1 MSEPARTALY
11 DWHTEQGGRM
21 VAFAGWSLPVQYT
34 AGIMQEHAW
43 CREHAALFDVSHML
57 QVNVRADDAAAICER
72 LVAADVAGLEPGRAR
87 YTVALNADGGVIDDL
102 IVTRSE
108 DGVAIVSNAARRVED
123 LAAFRATFGAQGF
136 QETKNGALLAL
147 QGPKAAAVLGE
158 LEPRIGQLDFM
169 QSDAFELAGIACQ
182 IARLGYTGEDG
193 FEIALAADHAEAL
206 ARRLSEFDAVK
217 PAGLGARDSLRLEAG
232 LCLYGQELDEE
243 ITPIEAGLAWT
254 IGKRRRQAA
263 DFPGADTI
271 MQQLADGAPR
281 RLVGILPEGRAPA
294 RQGTKITDADGRAI
308 GVVTSGGFGPSLG
321 RAVSMGYVETAFAK
335 PETAIGLDIRDKI
348 LPGQVSKLPFVPHR
362 YHKR

>member
-1 MSEPARTALY
+1 MSRTTPLFQEHQQLGA
-11 DWHTEQGGRM
+11 QM
-21 VAFAGWSLPVQYT
+21 VEFAGWDMPIRYDSLMDEHHAVRNG
-34 AGIMQEHAW
+34 AGM
-43 CREHAALFDVSHML
+43 FDVSHML
-57 QVNVRADDAAAICER
+57 QIHVQGGDAAAICER
-72 LVAADVAGLEPGRAR
+72 LVSADVVGLEPGRAR
-87 YTVALNADGGVIDDL
+87 YTVALNANGGVIDDL

-123 LAAFRATFGAQGF
+123 LAAFRETFGAQGF
-136 QETKNGALLAL
+136 QEIDDSALLAL

-158 LEPRIGQLDFM
+158 LEPMTVQLDFM
-169 QSDAFELAGIACQ
+169 QSGAFELAGIACR

-193 FEIALAADHAEAL
+193 FEIALAAEHAEAL

-232 LCLYGQELDEE
+232 LCLYGQELDEQ

-263 DFPGADTI
+263 NFPGADTI
-271 MQQLADGAPR
+271 LRQLADGAPK

-294 RQGTKITDADGRAI
+294 RQGTRITNTDGRPI

-335 PETAIGLDIRDKI
+335 PQTGIGLDIRGKI
-348 LPGQVSKLPFVPHR
+348 LPGQITKLPFVPHR
-362 YHKR
+362 YHKRS